1 MIMTADQAFN
11 VAMDEFPSLHTANTL
26 ELAKLKFYD
35 QVFNVIGNGLNT
47 ANEFER
53 EFTITDENKHLLNTF
68 PEKYITHDSLYA
80 DNNQL
85 QGNYLRSLYTREEAE
100 ELQRMGYNIRQC
112 NSNYDVFVPYPN
124 FRAEYSL
131 VYTIDLKEYDSS
143 WTIAAIYYYS
153 AMQQWFKS
161 DSVREY
167 PNASHLRD
175 MQSSIRSYKQA
186 FKRYEGDTTTADERN
201 ANITRAYG
209 IHYTGDIEQFIHARW
224 DEELN
229 RINTFI
235 TETLSKLQQ

>member
-1 MIMTADQAFN
+1 MIMTAEQAFN
-11 VAMDEFPSLHTANTL
+11 VAMNEFPSLYTANTL

-53 EFTITDENKHLLNTF
+53 KFTITDKNKYLIDTF
-68 PEKYITHDSLYA
+68 PKKYITTAPLYA
-80 DNNQL
+80 VGNNQQQWNHL
-85 QGNYLRSLYTREEAE
+85 SLYTREEAE
-100 ELQRMGYNIRQC
+100 DLQHMGYIICQC
-112 NSNYDVFVPYPN
+112 NRNSDVFVPYPN
-124 FRAEYSL
+124 FSMEYSL
-131 VYTIDLKEYDSS
+131 VYTIDLKEYDPS

-153 AMQQWFKS
+153 AMEQWFKT

-175 MQSSIRSYKQA
+175 IQSSIRSYEQA
-186 FKRYEGDTTTADERN
+186 FKRYEGDATTADERN

-209 IHYTGDIEQFIHARW
+209 IPYTGDIEQFIHTRW
-224 DEELN
+224 DAELN

-235 TETLSKLQQ
+235 AETLNKLQQ